1 MQNLLD
7 AFSPVSS
14 EEWMKQIEKEL
25 KGKSPEILNWK
36 ISDNIILKPFYLADD
51 LSVSKAKEKVSLSQ
65 QREICEY
72 IQALYPEK
80 ANKQALKA
88 LMQGANALHFNCINA
103 DISSDY
109 FEQLLNEI
117 QWQYIQIHFTINQ
130 GVEFVQAL
138 NEWCMNNKI
147 KTSDLK
153 GSICFDIYHRE
164 LVKGIAADEKDFEL
178 FITSANKYFPSLS
191 NLCIKATSY
200 LNAGADVI
208 QELAYTCAH
217 VNEYLNLLSN
227 ANLLKQISS
236 IQIQLAVGSNYLVE
250 IAKLRALRVLIASIT
265 DKYDLKSELFVYAFT
280 ATINKS
286 HKDAYNNMLRATTEV
301 MSAIIGGANLISAM
315 PYDEISAETSEF
327 SERIARNIAL
337 ILSEESHLDK
347 VIDPA
352 AGSYILEKLTDEL
365 AEKSWEKFCT
375 IENKG
380 GWKALLHNGEMIK
393 EIESNAEKLIDQY
406 RNNTKVLI
414 GVNKYPNKN
423 DKELAIATKD
433 TKATSEPNT
442 LTELIVSSML

>member
-7 AFSPVSS
+7 TFSPVSS

-25 KGKSPEILNWK
+25 KGKSPEIINWK
-36 ISDNIILKPFYLADD
+36 ISDNLILKPFYLADEV
-51 LSVSKAKEKVSLSQ
+51 SVSKAKEKVSLSQ

-72 IQALYPEK
+72 IKVLQPET

-117 QWQYIQIHFTINQ
+117 QWQYIHIHFTINQ
-130 GVEFVQAL
+130 GEDFVKAL
-138 NEWCMNNKI
+138 NEWCIKNKI
-147 KTSDLK
+147 NTSNLK

-178 FITSANKYFPSLS
+178 FISCVNKFFPALS
-191 NLCIKATSY
+191 NICVNATSY

-217 VNEYLNLLSN
+217 LNEYLNLFN
-227 ANLLKQISS
+227 NTNLLKKINS
-236 IQIQLAVGSNYLVE
+236 IQIQIAVGSNYLVE
-250 IAKLRALRVLIASIT
+250 IAKLRVLRMLLASIM
-265 DKYDLKSELFVYAFT
+265 DKYDLKNELFIYAFT
-280 ATINKS
+280 AKINKS

-301 MSAIIGGANLISAM
+301 MSAIIGGANQISVL
-315 PYDEISAETSEF
+315 PYDEISGETSDF
-327 SERIARNIAL
+327 SQRIARNISL
-337 ILSEESHLDK
+337 ILSEESYLDK

-352 AGSYILEKLTDEL
+352 AGSYLIEKLTNDL
-365 AEKSWEKFCT
+365 AERAWEKFCE

-380 GWKALLHNGEMIK
+380 GWKSLLHNGEMIK
-393 EIESNAEKLIDQY
+393 DIESNAEKVIEEY
-406 RNNTKVLI
+406 RKNKKVLI

-423 DKELAIATKD
+423 DKELSIDTKD
-433 TKATSEPNT
+433 TEATSEPNT